1 MRDLST
7 LLFLLLTGS
16 LAAQFNGA
24 ESVEY
29 DPAGD
34 RYFVSNTQSH
44 VISILEQGGAVSTFA
59 SGLGSG
65 PHGLELLGDTLYACS
80 GGRLKG
86 FLRTDGSQVADID
99 LSGTFLNGL
108 TTDGTHLY
116 ATDFSQGRIHKVDPV
131 AGTSTPLVSQTIFTP
146 NGIVYD
152 PTLDRLVVVAWGS
165 NAGIHAVDP
174 VSGAMS
180 LLTNTGLTNLDGVT
194 IDCNGQFWVTSWTPD
209 QLTQYDPSF
218 ALPGIPA
225 VGVVL
230 NNAADID
237 YDPVNNLVCVP
248 NSGNNSVVF
257 HTPGSCTTGVGEA
270 ARPAVSLWPNPATEL
285 LRVGGVD
292 PGSPYRVFD
301 ASGRE
306 VLAGRVAVDGV
317 IAVGILEAGRYHLLL
332 EAGAMPF
339 VVQR

>member
-1 MRDLST
+1 M
-7 LLFLLLTGS
+7 
-16 LAAQFNGA
+16 
-24 ESVEY
+24 
-29 DPAGD
+29 
-34 RYFVSNTQSH
+34 
-44 VISILEQGGAVSTFA
+44 
-59 SGLGSG
+59 
-65 PHGLELLGDTLYACS
+65 
-80 GGRLKG
+80 
-86 FLRTDGSQVADID
+86 
-99 LSGTFLNGL
+99 
-108 TTDGTHLY
+108 
-116 ATDFSQGRIHKVDPV
+116 
-131 AGTSTPLVSQTIFTP
+131 SQTIFTP

-248 NSGNNSVVF
+248 NSGNNRWCSIRPVPARRESARLHARHVVALA
-257 HTPGSCTTGVGEA
+257 E
-270 ARPAVSLWPNPATEL
+270 PATDL
-285 LRVGGVD
+285 LGGWRGTGFALPRV
-292 PGSPYRVFD
+292 RC
-301 ASGRE
+301 
-306 VLAGRVAVDGV
+306 
-317 IAVGILEAGRYHLLL
+317 
-332 EAGAMPF
+332 
-339 VVQR
+339 QRS

>member
-80 GGRLKG
+80 GGRVKG

-237 YDPVNNLVCVP
+237 YDPVNNLV
-248 NSGNNSVVF
+248 
-257 HTPGSCTTGVGEA
+257 
-270 ARPAVSLWPNPATEL
+270 
-285 LRVGGVD
+285 
-292 PGSPYRVFD
+292 
-301 ASGRE
+301 
-306 VLAGRVAVDGV
+306 
-317 IAVGILEAGRYHLLL
+317 
-332 EAGAMPF
+332 
-339 VVQR
+339 

>member
-1 MRDLST
+1 MRDLAAF
-7 LLFLLLTGS
+7 LFLLSTATLT
-16 LAAQFNGA
+16 AQFNGA

-29 DPAGD
+29 DAAGD

-80 GGRLKG
+80 GGRVKG

-99 LSGTFLNGL
+99 LNGTFLNGL
-108 TTDGTHLY
+108 TTDGTFLY
-116 ATDFSQGRIHKVDPV
+116 ATDFSVGRIHKVDPV
-131 AGTSTPLVSQTIFTP
+131 AGTSSPLVSQTGFTP

-152 PTLDRLVVVAWGS
+152 PVEDRLVVVAWGS
-165 NAGIHAVDP
+165 NAGIHQVDP
-174 VSGAMS
+174 VSGALS

-230 NNAADID
+230 DNAADID

-248 NSGNNSVVF
+248 NSGNNTVVF

-270 ARPAVSLWPNPATEL
+270 VRPIVSLWPNPAIYLLQVEGLAAGTEYHL
-285 LRVGGVD
+285 VD
-292 PGSPYRVFD
+292 LT
-301 ASGRE
+301 GRE
-306 VLAGRVAVDGV
+306 VRRGTLGADGKIRVGA
-317 IAVGILEAGRYHLLL
+317 LEPGRYFLRTGTVT
-332 EAGAMPF
+332 APF
-339 VVQR
+339 VVER